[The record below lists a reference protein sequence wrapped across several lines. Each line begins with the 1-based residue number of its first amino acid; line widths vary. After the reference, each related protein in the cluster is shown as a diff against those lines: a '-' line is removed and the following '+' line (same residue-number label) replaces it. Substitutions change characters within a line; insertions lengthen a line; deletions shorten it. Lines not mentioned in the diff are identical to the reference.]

1 MTNRRATSVGL
12 LALTMTAAIGLA
24 GCGGNPAGTSTPT
37 PSASSA
43 ASASASTSQDPRVEA
58 AIAGYRAYVRALD
71 AAAAQGGSD
80 NLTPELRAT
89 TMSDEQERVLREIM
103 RMKESGIRLVS
114 GSTEIVWTS
123 VYQTGFVEDPPTVT
137 LQVCQDTGGIVLQ
150 APTGYDKNGDFRAY
164 QPVMKLD
171 DDGVWKVSR
180 SSGGRVDS
188 CD

>member
-1 MTNRRATSVGL
+1 M
-12 LALTMTAAIGLA
+12 
-24 GCGGNPAGTSTPT
+24 
-37 PSASSA
+37 
-43 ASASASTSQDPRVEA
+43 
-58 AIAGYRAYVRALD
+58 D
-71 AAAAQGGSD
+71 AALAQGGSD
-80 NLTPELRAT
+80 TLTPELRAT
-89 TMSDEQERVLREIM
+89 TMDGEQERVLGEIQ
-103 RMKESGIRLVS
+103 RMKASGVKLLS
-114 GSTEIVWTS
+114 GSTVIVWTS